1 VTRAP
6 TEPSTKHATLWS
18 EHLLRPTRHVY
29 ERSRDVK
36 DCSGNVI
43 AREHLFK
50 CVSRQGRSGGGGW
63 RWWSED
69 ALARGWRV

>member
-1 VTRAP
+1 VTRTP
-6 TEPSTKHATLWS
+6 SEPSTKHAMLWS

-50 CVSRQGRSGGGGW
+50 CVKTGAIR
-63 RWWSED
+63 RWGLE
-69 ALARGWRV
+69 VVE

>member
-1 VTRAP
+1 VTRTP

-50 CVSRQGRSGGGGW
+50 CVKTGAIR
-63 RWWSED
+63 RWGLE
-69 ALARGWRV
+69 VVE